1 MDIIL
6 CWTIF
11 TKSLYCTVFFRC
23 QTKTSKCGKY
33 HTESPTKRY
42 RQKQDFKISSI
53 LMTCVVLCFNGQ
65 SGSVLNVWAR
75 RKSFR
80 LSTTMFI
87 FQHGKD
93 GDFPGNHSNNSAWMK
108 DFGKNRKSYL
118 LWSLTNIIL
127 LSGRQ
132 YTSWKDVLNKHHTWL
147 SYRDL

>member
-1 MDIIL
+1 MEIIL

-23 QTKTSKCGKY
+23 QRKTSKCGKY

-65 SGSVLNVWAR
+65 SLFSTKRVSKEKVFQV
-75 RKSFR
+75 KYDDVY
-80 LSTTMFI
+80 LSTWERWGFSR
-87 FQHGKD
+87 Q
-93 GDFPGNHSNNSAWMK
+93 SQQNSAWMK

-132 YTSWKDVLNKHHTWL
+132 YTSWKDVLNEHHTWL
-147 SYRDL
+147 SYPDL